1 MLLPRPIKITG
12 KAAKPLRKEGA
23 LSHLSALTLQL
34 KSIKESEWDED
45 VIQKLLQDYVDK
57 QDIGFGKVGQPLRA
71 ALTGGA
77 PSPDLSWVLT
87 LLGKDETLARLT
99 DVLSTETTK
108 D

>member
-1 MLLPRPIKITG
+1 M
-12 KAAKPLRKEGA
+12 
-23 LSHLSALTLQL
+23 
-34 KSIKESEWDED
+34 
-45 VIQKLLQDYVDK
+45 IQTLLQDYVDK

-99 DVLSTETTK
+99 NVLSTETTK